1 MPLLIGDTLSHS
13 NNTIQ
18 TQTQIRG
25 EDPASVRSYGLV
37 DSGIIVQTNYLRYDQ
52 RTTWS
57 APVNGNTVVSDLNIT
72 ITPKFATS
80 RILLTYMVS
89 FEIHH
94 DSIFRLARNGSEI
107 GRNANDGNRWS
118 GFANTGYDADTDSTP
133 RTNYYVYIDSPAT
146 TSTVT
151 YSLWIGSGGATAR
164 TLYMNRNVGNLGS
177 DTRETAISFVM
188 AQEIL

>member
-18 TQTQIRG
+18 SQTQIRG
-25 EDPASVRSYGLV
+25 EDYASVLPYGLTG
-37 DSGIIVQTNYLRYDQ
+37 SGIIVQTNYLRYDQ

-57 APVNGNTVVSDLNIT
+57 APVSGNTVVSDLNIT

-80 RILLTYMVS
+80 RILLTYMLS
-89 FEIHH
+89 FEMNHNT
-94 DSIFRLARNGSEI
+94 IFRLARQGVEI
-107 GRNANDGNRWS
+107 GRNINDSNRWS
-118 GFANTGYDADTDSTP
+118 GWAIAGYDADTDSTP

-146 TSTVT
+146 TSPIT
-151 YSLWIGSGGATAR
+151 YNLWVGSSGATAY